1 MIHSSVFWL
10 WVSLAILFI
19 VIRKLASQT
28 IKSVLDGKRHEIN
41 LYLDE
46 AEQHRFQQEKAL
58 EEIKQTR
65 MHELEE
71 AQKIIERAQHDAEHL
86 KSEAFKKSEEAIL
99 YRRQL
104 IEKHIHEAH
113 DAAQR
118 LIQSYVASKAIA
130 TSRHV
135 LETSLAQDKSQEFID
150 IALEEIPSK
159 FVRA

>member
-1 MIHSSVFWL
+1 MIHSSIFWL
-10 WVSLAILFI
+10 WVSLAILFL

-28 IKSVLDGKRHEIN
+28 IKNVLDGKRREID
-41 LYLDE
+41 LFLHE

-65 MHELEE
+65 LHELQE
-71 AQKIIERAQHDAEHL
+71 AQKIIERAQQDAEHL

-104 IEKHIHEAH
+104 IDKHIREAH
-113 DAAQR
+113 EAAQR
-118 LIQSYVASKAIA
+118 SIQSYVATKAIA

-135 LETSLAQDKSQEFID
+135 LETSVAQEKSQDFID
-150 IALEEIPSK
+150 QALEEIPAK
-159 FVRA
+159 FARA